1 MYRKDC
7 YPMPQGPNLVATLF
21 GPPSGYDEVRLMDD
35 GGMMAVDRH
44 KLGMMNVDRHRLLLA
59 ATR

>member
-1 MYRKDC
+1 
-7 YPMPQGPNLVATLF
+7 MPQGPNLVATLF
-21 GPPSGYDEVRLMDD
+21 GPPSGYDEVRLMAD

-44 KLGMMNVDRHRLLLA
+44 RLGMMNVDRHRLLLA